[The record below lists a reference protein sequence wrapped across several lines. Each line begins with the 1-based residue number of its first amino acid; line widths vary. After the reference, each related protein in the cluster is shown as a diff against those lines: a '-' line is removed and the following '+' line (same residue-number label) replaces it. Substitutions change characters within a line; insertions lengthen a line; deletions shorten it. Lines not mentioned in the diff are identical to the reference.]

1 MSIEDKSLDSS
12 QKAAASSKS
21 PRTRII
27 ASAGSGKTLTILSSI
42 IDDIRSG
49 AKSKEILLLAFN
61 SFVREDIRKRIK
73 NISSTE
79 NNKKIKEQLELLDN
93 QIHTFHSFCLQCL
106 NDSGDEREEHKTL
119 LSSKNQS
126 GYNEENFISQIIQK
140 KLLATHKDRKLVR
153 EFFSEYLGIDSNN
166 LKTYKISARESTDE
180 FLKFQRTIATNI
192 FRIVHGERKQLYVRS
207 HEEKMIAEWL
217 NQNSYKFVYEDE
229 NNTLEGYPGIPDFHI
244 ILHTKDIH
252 TGKKQKTSIWY
263 EHFGLNKELQPNPNY
278 TASEQ
283 ENYKKGYLKKIKFI
297 QKNQSN
303 KNNKFLITY
312 SYDFQQRDGSIFK
325 KISSYINDYLKN
337 NDRELLNGEGD
348 YKDDKE
354 YFTEIKM
361 KGGQNEFSKFTKLV
375 VSFMNNY
382 RIRELNY
389 KQIEKKINLLD
400 DYEKRRSHKFFD
412 LFKKIF
418 EYYEDEKKVSK
429 KRDFTDMMLHG
440 KDYVTDLGIKKLVVD
455 EFQDMSDLR
464 AKVCI
469 QILQTNPSCRF
480 FVVGD
485 DAQSIY
491 AFTGSKI
498 EFISSDF
505 DKNFG
510 KSNLTHLNKTYRF
523 STEMAELSTKF
534 VLQNE
539 GQIPKSLEGVKQ
551 PFNFIPLQIINV
563 GEKYIFNFKV
573 RNIIYRKIEALLRK
587 DSDIKKI
594 LFLGRYS
601 DQTYERHIKWH
612 TEFKNQINKVFRSKK
627 HLFEFST
634 IHKVKGDEADYTFI
648 LHVQDKKW
656 GFPSEMTDDKILDLV
671 KENNMNLHEERRLF
685 YVALTRAKKKVF
697 MICNSTNQFYTE
709 IISLD
714 KIYHGRHYHEKLLQ
728 KVPNPE
734 VSIIVK
740 WVRSTDINLPICKGD
755 KLISVDQE
763 EFTETDD
770 VLRYIRGKEQV
781 DFKFER
787 NLSIYTV
794 TVNIDKEEKESGLV
808 FYNLPFRLTR
818 EENNN
823 FITQLTNKYNNSQII
838 DKKKTRE
845 IARETKPKIKE
856 TKKRSKILD
865 DKQKI
870 RNHMIKKYNIDIVVI
885 QSNGWFWMIDSD
897 AEFFHKRKKYKLQ
910 EPNAESPYKSCM
922 AFASAKM
929 ENIIKEFLEDNQI
942 KYCIIKK
949 GKVAH
954 SSDSKA
960 RGRELKLIK

>member
-21 PRTRII
+21 SRTRII

-42 IDDIRSG
+42 IDDIRLG
-49 AKSKEILLLAFN
+49 AQSREILLLAFN

-93 QIHTFHSFCLQCL
+93 QVHTFHSFCLQCL
-106 NDSGDEREEHKTL
+106 NDSGDEREENKTL

-126 GYNEENFISQIIQK
+126 GYNEESFVSQIIQQ
-140 KLLATHKDRKLVR
+140 KLLATHEDRKLVR

-166 LKTYKISARESTDE
+166 LKTYKISVKESKNE
-180 FLKFQRTIATNI
+180 YLKFQRTIATNI
-192 FRIVHGERKQLYVRS
+192 FRIVNGERKQLYVRS

-217 NQNSYKFVYEDE
+217 NQNSYKFVYEDD
-229 NNTLEGYPGIPDFHI
+229 NNTPDGYPGIPDFHI

-263 EHFGLNKELQPNPNY
+263 EHFGLDKNLQPNPNY

-283 ENYKKGYLKKIKFI
+283 ENYKKGYLKKIKYI
-297 QKNQSN
+297 QKNQLN
-303 KNNKFLITY
+303 KINKFLITY

-325 KISSYINDYLKN
+325 KINNYINDYLKN
-337 NDRELLNGEGD
+337 NDRKLVDGEGD

-354 YFTEIKM
+354 YFNEIKM

-389 KQIEKKINLLD
+389 TRIEKKINLLD
-400 DYEKRRSHKFFD
+400 DYEKRRSIKFFNI
-412 LFKKIF
+412 FKKIF
-418 EYYEDEKKVSK
+418 EYYEDEKKVNK
-429 KRDFTDMMLHG
+429 KRDYTDMMLYG
-440 KDYVTDLGIKKLVVD
+440 KDYITDLGVKKLVVD

-469 QILQTNPSCRF
+469 KILQTNPSCKF

-523 STEMAELSTKF
+523 STEMAELSTNF

-539 GQIPKSLEGVKQ
+539 GQIPKSLVGVKQ
-551 PFNFIPLQIINV
+551 LFNFIPLQIINV

-573 RNIIYRKIEALLRK
+573 RNIIYRKVEALLRK
-587 DSDIKKI
+587 DPNIKKI

-601 DQTYERHIKWH
+601 DQTYDKHIKWH
-612 TEFKNQINKVFRSKK
+612 TDFKNQINKVFKSKK

-634 IHKVKGDEADYTFI
+634 IHKVKGDEADYTFM
-648 LHVQDKKW
+648 LHVKDKKW

-671 KENNMNLHEERRLF
+671 KENNTNIHEERRLF

-709 IISLD
+709 ITSLD
-714 KIYHGRHYHEKLLQ
+714 KIYYGKHYHEKLVQ

-734 VSIIVK
+734 VRIIVN
-740 WVRSTDINLPICKGD
+740 WVRSTNIYPQISRGD
-755 KLISVDQE
+755 RLISIDQE
-763 EFTETDD
+763 EFTETED

-781 DFKFER
+781 EFKFER
-787 NLSIYTV
+787 NSSIYTAK
-794 TVNIDKEEKESGLV
+794 VNIDKEEKESGLI
-808 FYNLPFRLTR
+808 FYSLPFKLRR

-823 FITQLTNKYNNSQII
+823 FIAKLTNKYSNSQVG
-838 DKKKTRE
+838 DKKRTKE
-845 IARETKPKIKE
+845 IARENKPKAKD
-856 TKKRSKILD
+856 TKKLSKKLD
-865 DKQKI
+865 EKQKI

-885 QSNGWFWMIDSD
+885 QSSGWFWMIDSD
-897 AEFFHKRKKYKLQ
+897 AEFFHKRKKYKLK
-910 EPNAESPYKSCM
+910 EPNADNPYKRCM
-922 AFASAKM
+922 VFASNKM
-929 ENIIKEFLEDNQI
+929 EKIIKLLDF
-942 KYCIIKK
+942 
-949 GKVAH
+949 A
-954 SSDSKA
+954 
-960 RGRELKLIK
+960 